1 MTLRDKLLKL
11 AEHIVDTAN
20 ATGDRVPFP
29 DKVDALKTA
38 TTCYATLTKVQAPR
52 DDSNEANFAN
62 FAKELERT
70 NGTAEVGSDRVHRL
84 PDRHFLKG
92 PDDAA

>member
-11 AEHIVDTAN
+11 AENLVDTAN
-20 ATGDRVPFP
+20 ASGDMVPFP

-62 FAKELERT
+62 FAKELEKT
-70 NGTAEVGSDRVHRL
+70 NGEPKVGSDRVVRL
-84 PDRHFLKG
+84 AGRTAVDL
-92 PDDAA
+92 DDAG

>member
-11 AEHIVDTAN
+11 AENLVDA
-20 ATGDRVPFP
+20 ATSHGDRIPFP

-38 TTCYATLTKVQAPR
+38 TTCYATLTKVQVPA
-52 DDSNEANFAN
+52 DTSGEANFAN

-70 NGTAEVGSDRVHRL
+70 NGDPKALGSDRVVRL
-84 PDRHFLKG
+84 PDRHAFRE
-92 PDDAA
+92 DD